1 MEITLK
7 TVQTRGELRTYINLP
22 SRIHANHSNWL
33 PPLYMDEWAYY
44 NPRKNKAFSYCD
56 TILLLAYQNGKP
68 VGRVM
73 GIINHQY
80 NSQHQEKI
88 VRFEHLDCYENEAI
102 AHALLEAIERWGR
115 EKGMEEAVGPFG
127 FSEKDPEGMLIEGF
141 DKLPILVTACNL
153 PYLPRFLEG
162 KGYGKKVDCLDF
174 VIDIE
179 NNVPDIYPRAFERV
193 RRNNN
198 FELLEFHK
206 TKELKPY
213 ITGVFELVN
222 RTYKDLYGFVPLDD
236 QEIKETAGRYLPL
249 LDPRFVK
256 IVLDSEKQPAAFIV
270 GIPNMTKGI
279 QRARGRLFPFGVFHI
294 LRAAKTTHQL
304 DLMLGAIDER
314 YRGRGLD
321 VLMGWSLIQS
331 ARKAEIHTFETHLV
345 LETNTRMLAEYE
357 RMGAKL
363 HKRFRIYQK
372 ALY

>member
-7 TVQTRGELRTYINLP
+7 TVQTRGELRAYINLP
-22 SRIHANHSNWL
+22 SRIHTNHSNWL

-44 NPRKNKAFSYCD
+44 NPKKNKAFSYCD

-80 NSQHQEKI
+80 NSQHQEKT

-115 EKGMEEAVGPFG
+115 EKGMEEIVGPFG
-127 FSEKDPEGMLIEGF
+127 FSEKDPEGFLVDGF

-162 KGYGKKVDCLDF
+162 RGYGKKIDCLDF

-193 RRNNN
+193 RRSNN

-222 RTYKDLYGFVPLDD
+222 RTYKDLYGFAPLDD
-236 QEIKETAGRYLPL
+236 QEIKETADRYLPL
-249 LDPRFVK
+249 LNPRFVK

-321 VLMGWSLIQS
+321 VLMGWALIQS
-331 ARKAEIHTFETHLV
+331 ARKADIHTFETHLV

-357 RMGAKL
+357 RMGARL

-372 ALY
+372 ALC